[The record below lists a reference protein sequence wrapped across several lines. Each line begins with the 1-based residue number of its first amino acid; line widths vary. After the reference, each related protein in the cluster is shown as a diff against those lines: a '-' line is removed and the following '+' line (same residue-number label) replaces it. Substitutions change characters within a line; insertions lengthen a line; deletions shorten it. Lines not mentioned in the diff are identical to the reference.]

1 MANRRH
7 FVEIKVTRGQEV
19 SGALNHY
26 AADGYVIEATI
37 GDRIIMSKKIK
48 EKKLGKTKDQDRD
61 ASETREGGGDPAK

>member
-7 FVEIKVTRGQEV
+7 FVEIKVTRGHEV

-48 EKKLGKTKDQDRD
+48 EKKLGKAKDQDRD